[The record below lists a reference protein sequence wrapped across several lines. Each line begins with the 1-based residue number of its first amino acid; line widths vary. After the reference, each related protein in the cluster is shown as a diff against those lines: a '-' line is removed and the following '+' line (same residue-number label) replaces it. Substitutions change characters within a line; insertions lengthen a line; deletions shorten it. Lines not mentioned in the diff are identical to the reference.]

1 MASRSSEIRTF
12 VRQMSKIHQCDMD
25 VEYHDARRY
34 WVINWHDGP
43 TREAVLAA
51 IQRQLPEHKDIV
63 YTGRYLSDEA
73 TVLGAIRCYVS
84 GEVHRWND
92 LRYAAERLL
101 EDVAFPLRTATA
113 RESAMVER
121 LLEESAQDRPWGRDR
136 NADHALEL
144 LTERKGIGWLFTP
157 AAAPDG
163 RQPEADGHMPP
174 ALAPLPVELLT
185 ARYARGDHSIA
196 WRERAAPMPLAEAF
210 AAALADEEID
220 RDAALA
226 ALTLVADLQAVLD
239 ANTATLMAR
248 ARGAGGSWSD
258 VGQALGRI
266 TKQSAA
272 KKYGVLT
279 RPAKRPSASG

>member
-1 MASRSSEIRTF
+1 M
-12 VRQMSKIHQCDMD
+12 
-25 VEYHDARRY
+25 
-34 WVINWHDGP
+34 
-43 TREAVLAA
+43 LAA

-157 AAAPDG
+157 AAAPTG
-163 RQPEADGHMPP
+163 VSRRLTATCRPPWRRSRLSCSPP
-174 ALAPLPVELLT
+174 ATPAATTASPGGSAPL
-185 ARYARGDHSIA
+185 RCR
-196 WRERAAPMPLAEAF
+196 W
-210 AAALADEEID
+210 
-220 RDAALA
+220 
-226 ALTLVADLQAVLD
+226 Q
-239 ANTATLMAR
+239 
-248 ARGAGGSWSD
+248 
-258 VGQALGRI
+258 
-266 TKQSAA
+266 
-272 KKYGVLT
+272 
-279 RPAKRPSASG
+279 RPSPLRSPTRRSTGMRRSRRSRSLPIYRPSWTRTPPR

>member
-1 MASRSSEIRTF
+1 MASRSSEIRAF

-25 VEYHDARRY
+25 AEYYDARQH
-34 WVINWHDGP
+34 WVIRWHDGP
-43 TREAVLAA
+43 TRKAMLAA
-51 IQRQLPEHKDIV
+51 VQRHLPEHKDIV
-63 YTGRYLSDEA
+63 YAGRDLSDEA

-84 GEVHRWND
+84 GEVHRWNTP
-92 LRYAAERLL
+92 RYAAEHLL

-113 RESAMVER
+113 RELAMVER

-144 LTERKGIGWLFTP
+144 LTERKGIGWLLTP
-157 AAAPDG
+157 PAAPDG
-163 RQPEADGHMPP
+163 RQPEADAAPP
-174 ALAPLPVELLT
+174 VLEPTPVELLT
-185 ARYARGDHSIA
+185 ARYARGDQGTA
-196 WRERAAPMPLAEAF
+196 WRERATPMPLVEAF

-239 ANTATLMAR
+239 ANTAALMAR

-258 VGQALGRI
+258 VGQALGGI

-279 RPAKRPSASG
+279 SPAKRASANG